1 MSASDKMIDMFELVG
16 ELLSL
21 KGLDAMVEAYNK
33 APEENRMERYG
44 KRLQICAYCMKEA
57 PETMRR
63 LALLE
68 TEKSEEELEAMPEK
82 EITALYQQLIGG
94 VIAPFLA

>member
-44 KRLQICAYCMKEA
+44 KRLQICAYCMKHA
-57 PETMRR
+57 PDTMKKF
-63 LALLE
+63 AALE
-68 TEKSEEELEAMPEK
+68 TEKSAEEIDAMGDK
-82 EITALYQQLIGG
+82 ERTAMYQKLVNGL
-94 VIAPFLA
+94 IAPFLA